1 MLEETPPKLLYGA
14 RTVRRRVQ
22 MKIHFV
28 GHACI
33 VAECADTS
41 ILMDPWLFGKIFND
55 SWTLLPEPK
64 FDPAML
70 DKVDYIWISHEHP
83 DHCHF
88 PTLGSFPADF
98 KKRVTI
104 LFQDRDY
111 TKMFAAFRKLGYE
124 RFQRL
129 PHRMIVPLSGK
140 PGATKVYC
148 YHAGLMDSALAVL
161 SQGQVIFNANDARIS
176 PGECKGILND
186 IRHVDVLLNQF
197 SLAAYAGFEPHEKY
211 LPARAEQILENVSSV
226 HRGLDANVTIP
237 FASFIYFS
245 SLDNKYVNNFVNSAR
260 DAADYLSRQGQR
272 AAVLYPG
279 DSYEVGA
286 EHDSSQALARFDE
299 LPDVDERVYDPVEG
313 KTMPEIVAAYDSLA
327 EQMRDKYTML
337 LLRMLRPVTIRIP
350 DLDKTVRFRL
360 ASGSLEEIDNS
371 VEPDLV
377 INSQPLWFGFK
388 FPFGIQTLGVSAR
401 FRLLRNFNNWKFH
414 RILFS
419 LNNGGVYLRPRYL
432 LTNEMLG
439 YLRTRLG
446 GGLRQSIHYYRTSL

>member
-1 MLEETPPKLLYGA
+1 
-14 RTVRRRVQ
+14 

-55 SWTLLPEPK
+55 SWSLLPEPK
-64 FDPAML
+64 LDPAML
-70 DKVDYIWISHEHP
+70 DKVDYIWLSHEHP

-88 PTLGSFPADF
+88 PSLDSFPAGF
-98 KKRVTI
+98 KARVTV

-111 TKMFAAFRKLGYE
+111 TKVFGALRKIGYQH
-124 RFQRL
+124 FKLL
-129 PHRMIVPLSGK
+129 PHREVVPLSDQ

-161 SQGQVIFNANDARIS
+161 GQRQVIFNANDARIS
-176 PGECKGILND
+176 VGECRGILNEVG
-186 IRHVDVLLNQF
+186 HVDVLLSQF

-211 LPARAEQILENVSSV
+211 LPPRAKQILENVSSV
-226 HRGLDANVTIP
+226 HRALDAKVTIP
-237 FASFIYFS
+237 FASFMYFS

-260 DAADYLSRQGQR
+260 DASGYLKRHGQN

-279 DSYEVGA
+279 DTYEVGA
-286 EHDSSQALARFDE
+286 AHDSSHALEQFDR
-299 LPDVDERVYDPVEG
+299 LPSVDERTYDPIQR
-313 KTMPEIVAAYDSLA
+313 KTMAEIVSAYENLAA
-327 EQMRDKYTML
+327 QMRDKYSML
-337 LLRMLRPVTIRIP
+337 LLRTLRPVTIRIP
-350 DLDKTVRFRL
+350 DLDTTVAFRL
-360 ASGSLEEIDNS
+360 ATGSLEEIDS
-371 VEPDLV
+371 STKPDLV

-388 FPFGIQTLGVSAR
+388 FPFGFQTLGVSAR
-401 FRLLRNFNNWKFH
+401 FKLLRNFNNWKFH

-419 LNNGGVYLRPRYL
+419 LNNGGVYLRPKYL
-432 LTNEMLG
+432 LTPEMLG

>member
-1 MLEETPPKLLYGA
+1 
-14 RTVRRRVQ
+14 
-22 MKIHFV
+22 MKILFI

-33 VAECADTS
+33 IAECADTS
-41 ILMDPWLFGKIFND
+41 ILMDPWLFGRIFND
-55 SWTLLPEPK
+55 SWSLLPEPK
-64 FDPAML
+64 YEPAML

-88 PTLGSFPADF
+88 PTLGSFPAEF
-98 KKRVTI
+98 KARATI

-111 TKMFAAFRKLGYE
+111 AKMFAAFRKLGYE
-124 RFQRL
+124 KFQRL
-129 PHRMIVPLSGK
+129 PHRMVMPLTSK
-140 PGATKVYC
+140 PDATKVYC
-148 YHAGLMDSALAVL
+148 YHAGLMDSALGVL
-161 SQGQVIFNANDARIS
+161 SNGQVIFNANDARIS
-176 PGECKGILND
+176 AGECKGILDD
-186 IRHVDVLLNQF
+186 IGRVDVLLNQF

-211 LPARAEQILENVSSV
+211 LPQRAKQILENVSSV
-226 HRGLDANVTIP
+226 HRALGAKVTIP

-245 SLDNKYVNNFVNSAR
+245 SLDNKYVNYFANSAR
-260 DAADYLSRQGQR
+260 DAADYLGRHGQR
-272 AAVLYPG
+272 TAVLYPG
-279 DSYEVGA
+279 DSHEVGA
-286 EHDSSQALARFDE
+286 EHDSTKALARFDQ
-299 LPDVDERVYDPVEG
+299 LPGVDERVYDPVES
-313 KTMPEIVAAYDSLA
+313 KPMSEIAAAYESLA
-327 EQMRDKYTML
+327 AQMRDKYSML

-360 ASGSLEEIDNS
+360 AEGSLEEIDNS
-371 VEPDLV
+371 AEPDLA

-419 LNNGGVYLRPRYL
+419 LNNGGIYLRPKYM

-439 YLRTRLG
+439 YIRTRLG

>member
-1 MLEETPPKLLYGA
+1 
-14 RTVRRRVQ
+14 

-55 SWTLLPEPK
+55 SWSLMPEPK
-64 FDPAML
+64 FDNAML

-88 PTLGSFPADF
+88 PTLGSFPEAF
-98 KKRVTI
+98 KKRATI

-111 TKMFAAFRKLGYE
+111 AKMFAAFRKLGYE

-129 PHRMIVPLSGK
+129 PHRAIVPLSNG
-140 PGATKVYC
+140 PDATQVYC
-148 YHAGLMDSALAVL
+148 YHAGLMDSALAVMNN
-161 SQGQVIFNANDARIS
+161 GQVIFNANDARIS
-176 PGECKGILND
+176 AGECKGILSD
-186 IRHVDVLLNQF
+186 IGRVDVLLNQF

-211 LPARAEQILENVSSV
+211 LPNRAKQILENVSSV
-226 HRGLDANVTIP
+226 HRGLGAKATIP

-245 SLDNKYVNNFVNSAR
+245 SLDNKYVNNFANTAR
-260 DAADYLSRQGQR
+260 DAADFLKRRGQR
-272 AAVLYPG
+272 AVVLYPN
-279 DSYEVGA
+279 DSWQVGA
-286 EHDSSQALARFDE
+286 EHDSSDALARFE
-299 LPDVDERVYDPVEG
+299 QLPSVDQRDYDPIES
-313 KTMPEIVAAYDSLA
+313 KSMADIVAAYDSLA
-327 EQMRDKYTML
+327 EHMREKYSML
-337 LLRMLRPVTIRIP
+337 ILRMLRPVTIRIP
-350 DLDKTVRFRL
+350 DLGKTVQFRL
-360 ASGSLEEIDNS
+360 AKGSLEEIDS
-371 VEPDLV
+371 STEPDLA

-401 FRLLRNFNNWKFH
+401 FSLLRNFNNWKFH

-439 YLRTRLG
+439 YIRTRLG

>member
-1 MLEETPPKLLYGA
+1 
-14 RTVRRRVQ
+14 

-64 FDPAML
+64 FDQAVL
-70 DKVDYIWISHEHP
+70 DKVEYIWISHEHP

-98 KKRVTI
+98 KARVTI

-129 PHRMIVPLSGK
+129 PHRMIVSLSSK
-140 PGATKVYC
+140 PDATKVYC
-148 YHAGLMDSALAVL
+148 YHAGIMDSALAVL
-161 SQGQVIFNANDARIS
+161 SKGQVIFNANDARIS
-176 PGECKGILND
+176 AGECKGILHD
-186 IRHVDVLLNQF
+186 IGRVDVLLNQF
-197 SLAAYAGFEPHEKY
+197 SLAAYAGFEPHEKF
-211 LPARAEQILENVSSV
+211 LPQRAAQILENVSSV
-226 HRGLDANVTIP
+226 HRGLDAKATIP

-245 SLDNKYVNNFVNSAR
+245 SLDNKYVNNFANSAR
-260 DAADYLSRQGQR
+260 DAANYLSRQGQR
-272 AAVLYPG
+272 AVVLYPG
-279 DSYEVGA
+279 DIYEVGA
-286 EHDSSQALARFDE
+286 EHDSSDALTRFDQ
-299 LPDVDERVYDPVEG
+299 LPSVDERTYDPVES
-313 KTMPEIVAAYDSLA
+313 KSMPEIVAAYDGLA
-327 EQMRDKYTML
+327 AQMRDKYSML
-337 LLRMLRPVTIRIP
+337 LLRMLRPVTIQIP

-360 ASGSLEEIDNS
+360 AEGSLEEIDNS
-371 VEPDLV
+371 TEPDLA

-419 LNNGGVYLRPRYL
+419 LNNGGVYLRPKYL

-439 YLRTRLG
+439 YIRTRLG

>member
-1 MLEETPPKLLYGA
+1 
-14 RTVRRRVQ
+14 

-55 SWTLLPEPK
+55 SWSLLPEPK

-70 DKVDYIWISHEHP
+70 DKVDYIWLSHEHP

-88 PTLGSFPADF
+88 PSLDSFPAAF
-98 KKRVTI
+98 KARVTV

-111 TKMFAAFRKLGYE
+111 AKVFGALRKLGYQ
-124 RFQRL
+124 RFKRL
-129 PHRMIVPLSGK
+129 PHRQVVPLSDQ
-140 PGATKVYC
+140 PDATKVYC

-161 SQGQVIFNANDARIS
+161 GQSQVIFNANDARIS
-176 PGECKGILND
+176 VGECYGILND
-186 IRHVDVLLNQF
+186 VGHVDVLLSQF

-211 LPARAEQILENVSSV
+211 LPQRAKQILENVSSV
-226 HRGLDANVTIP
+226 HRALDAKVTIP
-237 FASFIYFS
+237 FASFMYFS
-245 SLDNKYVNNFVNSAR
+245 SFDNKYVNSFVNSAR
-260 DAADYLSRQGQR
+260 GAYRYLERQGQH

-286 EHDSSQALARFDE
+286 AHDSSCALGQFDQ
-299 LPDVDERVYDPVEG
+299 LPAVNERTYDSIES
-313 KTMPEIVAAYDSLA
+313 KTMPEIVAAYENLA
-327 EQMRDKYTML
+327 AQIREKYSML
-337 LLRMLRPVTIRIP
+337 LLRMLRRVTIRIP
-350 DLDKTVRFRL
+350 DLDTTVAFRL
-360 ASGSLEEIDNS
+360 ATGSLEEIDS
-371 VEPDLV
+371 SIKPDLV

-388 FPFGIQTLGVSAR
+388 FPFGMQTLGVSAR
-401 FRLLRNFNNWKFH
+401 FKLLRNFNNWKLH

-419 LNNGGVYLRPRYL
+419 LNNGGVYLRPKYL
-432 LTNEMLG
+432 LAPEMLG
-439 YLRTRLG
+439 YFRSRLG

>member
-1 MLEETPPKLLYGA
+1 
-14 RTVRRRVQ
+14 

-55 SWTLLPEPK
+55 SWSLLPEPK

-70 DKVDYIWISHEHP
+70 DKVDYIWLSHEHP

-88 PTLGSFPADF
+88 PTLDSFPAAF
-98 KKRVTI
+98 KARVTI

-111 TKMFAAFRKLGYE
+111 AKVFGALRKIGYQH
-124 RFQRL
+124 FKRL
-129 PHRMIVPLSGK
+129 PHREVVPLSDQ
-140 PGATKVYC
+140 PDATKVYC

-161 SQGQVIFNANDARIS
+161 GQWQVIFNANDARIS
-176 PGECKGILND
+176 SGECKGILGD
-186 IRHVDVLLNQF
+186 IGHVDVLLNQF

-211 LPARAEQILENVSSV
+211 LPDRAKRILENVSSV
-226 HRGLDANVTIP
+226 HRALRAKVTIP

-245 SLDNKYVNNFVNSAR
+245 SLDNKYVNEFVNTAR
-260 DAADYLSRQGQR
+260 DAAGFLRRHDQET
-272 AAVLYPG
+272 AVLYPG
-279 DSYEVGA
+279 DTYEVGA
-286 EHDSSQALARFDE
+286 EHDSADALARFDL
-299 LPDVDERVYDPVEG
+299 LPSVEDRSYDPIQS
-313 KTMPEIVAAYDSLA
+313 KTMAEIVAAYDSLA
-327 EQMRDKYTML
+327 ANMREKYSML
-337 LLRMLRPVTIRIP
+337 ILRMLRPVTIRIP
-350 DLDKTVRFRL
+350 DLNKTVRFRL
-360 ASGSLEEIDNS
+360 ARGSLEEIDNATA
-371 VEPDLV
+371 PDLV

-419 LNNGGVYLRPRYL
+419 LNNGGVYLRPKYL
-432 LTNEMLG
+432 LTPEMLG
-439 YLRTRLG
+439 YIRSRLG

>member
-1 MLEETPPKLLYGA
+1 
-14 RTVRRRVQ
+14 

-64 FDPAML
+64 FDQAVL

-98 KKRVTI
+98 KARVTI

-129 PHRMIVPLSGK
+129 PHRMMVPLSNK
-140 PGATKVYC
+140 PDATNVYC
-148 YHAGLMDSALAVL
+148 YHAGIMDSALAVL
-161 SQGQVIFNANDARIS
+161 SKGQVIFNANDARIS
-176 PGECKGILND
+176 AGECKGILHD
-186 IRHVDVLLNQF
+186 IGRVDVLLNQF
-197 SLAAYAGFEPHEKY
+197 SLAAYAGFEPHDKF
-211 LPARAEQILENVSSV
+211 LPQRAAQILENVSSV
-226 HRGLDANVTIP
+226 HRGLDAKATIP

-245 SLDNKYVNNFVNSAR
+245 SLDNKYVNNFANSAR

-272 AAVLYPG
+272 AVVLYPG
-279 DSYEVGA
+279 DSYEV
-286 EHDSSQALARFDE
+286 DQ
-299 LPDVDERVYDPVEG
+299 LPSVDERTYDPVES
-313 KTMPEIVAAYDSLA
+313 KSMPEIVAAYDGLA
-327 EQMRDKYTML
+327 AQMRDKYSML

-350 DLDKTVRFRL
+350 DLDKTIRFRL
-360 ASGSLEEIDNS
+360 AEGSLEEIDNS
-371 VEPDLV
+371 TEPDLA

-419 LNNGGVYLRPRYL
+419 LNNGGVYLRPKYM

-439 YLRTRLG
+439 YIRTRLG